1 MHPFNLTLYAAPIR
15 TVLAGRLPAPASKE
29 RLHNTMTTL
38 TTAKL
43 IGANLTASE
52 ASEQLKVAAKAA
64 TEGKAQVDTGRAK
77 GAAALA
83 VLTAGFS
90 SPEVMLDDWSF
101 DIVGNDG
108 QVKYHVETMGWSDHG
123 TEGQD
128 WRAEPKKAQ
137 TAFKSAY
144 VMKFL
149 GVADCTPAIWTMT
162 SKAIAMARAIT
173 AEGMVATIEGGQL
186 KLAGGNT
193 ERATAMAAAKSLAAV
208 TKAAEGKKGTEQ
220 KGQGAGA
227 VAPSATVAPPPFE
240 TSRFAVALAKLVA
253 TGKGDACNATLENFR
268 AIAKLVASN
277 PEAFA
282 EV

>member
-1 MHPFNLTLYAAPIR
+1 
-15 TVLAGRLPAPASKE
+15 
-29 RLHNTMTTL
+29 MTTL

-64 TEGKAQVDTGRAK
+64 TEGKQQVDTGRAK

-90 SPEVMLDDWSF
+90 SPEVMTQDWQF

-108 QVKYHVETMGWSDHG
+108 QVKYSVETTGWSDHG

-128 WRAEPKKAQ
+128 WRSEPKKAQ

-144 VMKFL
+144 VLRFL

-162 SKAIAMARAIT
+162 TKAIAMARAIT
-173 AEGMVATIEGGQL
+173 AEGMTATIENGQL
-186 KLAGGNT
+186 KLSGGNT

-208 TKAAEGKKGTEQ
+208 AKAAEGKKGTEQ
-220 KGQGAGA
+220 QGQGARA
-227 VAPSATVAPPPFE
+227 AAAPEEGKVPTPFKV
-240 TSRFAVALAKLVA
+240 SQFAVALAKLVA
-253 TGKGDACNATLENFR
+253 TGKADACNSTLENFR
-268 AIAKLVASN
+268 AVAKLVASN
-277 PEAFA
+277 PDAFA

>member
-1 MHPFNLTLYAAPIR
+1 
-15 TVLAGRLPAPASKE
+15 
-29 RLHNTMTTL
+29 MTTL

-90 SPEVMLDDWSF
+90 SNEVMTQDWQF

-108 QVKYHVETMGWSDHG
+108 QVKYSVETMGWSDHG

-128 WRAEPKKAQ
+128 WRSEPKKAQ

-144 VMKFL
+144 VLRFL

-162 SKAIAMARAIT
+162 TKAIAMARAIT
-173 AEGMVATIEGGQL
+173 AEGMTATIEGGQL
-186 KLAGGNT
+186 KLSGGNT

-208 TKAAEGKKGTEQ
+208 AKAAEGKKGTEQ
-220 KGQGAGA
+220 KGQGARAAAAAPDARFPDPFELSRNA
-227 VAPSATVAPPPFE
+227 VAI
-240 TSRFAVALAKLVA
+240 AKLLNEGGICV
-253 TGKGDACNATLENFR
+253 CNATLENFR
-268 AIAKLVASN
+268 AVAKLVASN

>member
-1 MHPFNLTLYAAPIR
+1 
-15 TVLAGRLPAPASKE
+15 
-29 RLHNTMTTL
+29 MTTL

-90 SPEVMLDDWSF
+90 SPEVMQQDWQF

-108 QVKYHVETMGWSDHG
+108 QVKYSVETMGWSDHG

-128 WRAEPKKAQ
+128 WRSEPKKAQ

-144 VMKFL
+144 VLRFL

-162 SKAIAMARAIT
+162 TKAIAMAKAIT
-173 AEGMVATIEGGQL
+173 AEGMTATIEGGQL
-186 KLAGGNT
+186 KLSGGNT

-208 TKAAEGKKGTEQ
+208 AKAAEGKKGTEQ
-220 KGQGAGA
+220 KGQGARAAAAAAPDEGK
-227 VAPSATVAPPPFE
+227 VATPFE
-240 TSRFAVALAKLVA
+240 VSRFAVALAKLVA
-253 TGKGDACNATLENFR
+253 TGKADACNATLENFR
-268 AIAKLVASN
+268 AVAKLVASN

-282 EV
+282 EA

>member
-1 MHPFNLTLYAAPIR
+1 MFQSL
-15 TVLAGRLPAPASKE
+15 VLFLQGDFSPASKD
-29 RLHNTMTTL
+29 RIPNTMNTL
-38 TTAKL
+38 TTVKL
-43 IGANLTASE
+43 LGANLTASE

-90 SPEVMLDDWSF
+90 SPEVMTQDWQF

-128 WRAEPKKAQ
+128 WRSEPKKALS
-137 TAFKSAY
+137 AFKSAY
-144 VMKFL
+144 VLRFL

-162 SKAIAMARAIT
+162 TKALAMAKAIT
-173 AEGMVATIEGGQL
+173 AEGMTATIENGQL
-186 KLAGGNT
+186 KLTGGNT

-220 KGQGAGA
+220 KGQGTA
-227 VAPSATVAPPPFE
+227 APSVTTAPPPFE
-240 TSRFAVALAKLVA
+240 TSRFAVALVKLIAAGGTDV
-253 TGKGDACNATLENFR
+253 GNPTLENFR

-277 PEAFA
+277 PDAFA
-282 EV
+282 EA

>member
-1 MHPFNLTLYAAPIR
+1 
-15 TVLAGRLPAPASKE
+15 
-29 RLHNTMTTL
+29 MTNTL

-90 SPEVMLDDWSF
+90 SNEVMTQDWQF

-108 QVKYHVETMGWSDHG
+108 QVKYSVETMGWSDHG

-128 WRAEPKKAQ
+128 WRSEPKKAQ

-144 VMKFL
+144 VLRFL

-162 SKAIAMARAIT
+162 TKAIAMAKAIT
-173 AEGMVATIEGGQL
+173 AEGMTATIENGQL
-186 KLAGGNT
+186 KLSGGNT

-208 TKAAEGKKGTEQ
+208 AKAAEGKKGTEQ
-220 KGQGAGA
+220 KGQGAA
-227 VAPSATVAPPPFE
+227 APEGRFTDPFE
-240 TSRFAVALAKLVA
+240 LSRSMVAIAKLLNEGGICVS
-253 TGKGDACNATLENFR
+253 NPTLENFR

-277 PEAFA
+277 PDAFA

>member
-1 MHPFNLTLYAAPIR
+1 
-15 TVLAGRLPAPASKE
+15 
-29 RLHNTMTTL
+29 MTNTL
-38 TTAKL
+38 TTVKL
-43 IGANLTASE
+43 LGANLKASE

-64 TEGKAQVDTGRAK
+64 TEGKQQVDTGRAK

-90 SPEVMLDDWSF
+90 SPEVLSNDWQF

-108 QVKYHVETMGWSDHG
+108 QVKYSVETTGWSDHG

-137 TAFKSAY
+137 SAY
-144 VMKFL
+144 KAAFVSHFL

-162 SKAIAMARAIT
+162 SKAIVMAKAIT
-173 AEGMVATIEGGQL
+173 AEGMTATIEGGQL
-186 KLAGGNT
+186 KLSGGNT

-227 VAPSATVAPPPFE
+227 VKPAEEVKTLCPFE
-240 TSRFAVALAKLVA
+240 LSRAAVALVKILAKGEADV
-253 TGKGDACNATLENFR
+253 GNPTLENFR

-277 PEAFA
+277 PDAFA
-282 EV
+282 EA

>member
-1 MHPFNLTLYAAPIR
+1 
-15 TVLAGRLPAPASKE
+15 
-29 RLHNTMTTL
+29 MTTL

-52 ASEQLKVAAKAA
+52 ASEQLTVAAKAA

-90 SPEVMLDDWSF
+90 SNEVMMQDWQF

-108 QVKYHVETMGWSDHG
+108 QVKYSVETMGWSDHG

-128 WRAEPKKAQ
+128 WRSEPKKAQ

-144 VMKFL
+144 VLRFL

-162 SKAIAMARAIT
+162 TKAIAMAKAIT
-173 AEGMVATIEGGQL
+173 AEGMTATIEGGQL
-186 KLAGGNT
+186 KLSGGNT

-208 TKAAEGKKGTEQ
+208 AKAAEGKKGTEQ
-220 KGQGAGA
+220 KGQGARA
-227 VAPSATVAPPPFE
+227 AAADEPKVPTPFE
-240 TSRFAVALAKLVA
+240 VSRFAVALAKLIA
-253 TGKGDACNATLENFR
+253 KGEDTCNSTLENFR
-268 AIAKLVASN
+268 AVAKLVASN

-282 EV
+282 EA

>member
-1 MHPFNLTLYAAPIR
+1 MN
-15 TVLAGRLPAPASKE
+15 
-29 RLHNTMTTL
+29 TL

-64 TEGKAQVDTGRAK
+64 TEGKQQVDTGRAK

-90 SPEVMLDDWSF
+90 SPEVMTQDWSF

-108 QVKYHVETMGWSDHG
+108 QVKYSVETTGWSDHG

-128 WRAEPKKAQ
+128 WRSEPKKAQ

-144 VMKFL
+144 VLRFL

-162 SKAIAMARAIT
+162 TKAIAMARAIT
-173 AEGMVATIEGGQL
+173 AEGMTATIENGQL
-186 KLAGGNT
+186 KLSGGST

-208 TKAAEGKKGTEQ
+208 AKAAEGKKGTEQ
-220 KGQGAGA
+220 QGQGARAAAAASDEGK
-227 VAPSATVAPPPFE
+227 VPTPFKV
-240 TSRFAVALAKLVA
+240 SQFAVALAKLVA
-253 TGKGDACNATLENFR
+253 SGKADACNSTLENFR
-268 AIAKLVASN
+268 AVAKLVASN

>member
-1 MHPFNLTLYAAPIR
+1 
-15 TVLAGRLPAPASKE
+15 
-29 RLHNTMTTL
+29 MTNTL
-38 TTAKL
+38 TTVKL
-43 IGANLTASE
+43 LGANLTASE

-64 TEGKAQVDTGRAK
+64 TEGKQQVDTGRAK

-90 SPEVMLDDWSF
+90 SPEVLSNDWQF

-108 QVKYHVETMGWSDHG
+108 QVKYSVETTGWSDHG

-137 TAFKSAY
+137 SAY
-144 VMKFL
+144 KAAFVSHFL

-162 SKAIAMARAIT
+162 SKAIVMAKAIT
-173 AEGMVATIEGGQL
+173 AEGMTATIEGGQL
-186 KLAGGNT
+186 KLSGGNT

-220 KGQGAGA
+220 KGQGAA
-227 VAPSATVAPPPFE
+227 APSATVATPFE
-240 TSRFAVALAKLVA
+240 VSRFAVALAKLVA

-268 AIAKLVASN
+268 AVAKLVASN

-282 EV
+282 EA

>member
-1 MHPFNLTLYAAPIR
+1 
-15 TVLAGRLPAPASKE
+15 
-29 RLHNTMTTL
+29 MTNTL

-64 TEGKAQVDTGRAK
+64 TEGKQQVDTGRAK

-90 SPEVMLDDWSF
+90 SPEVMTQDWQF

-128 WRAEPKKAQ
+128 WRSEPKKALS
-137 TAFKSAY
+137 AFKSAY
-144 VMKFL
+144 VLRFL

-162 SKAIAMARAIT
+162 TKALAMAKAIT
-173 AEGMVATIEGGQL
+173 AEGMTATIENGQL
-186 KLAGGNT
+186 KLTGGNT

-220 KGQGAGA
+220 KGQGARA
-227 VAPSATVAPPPFE
+227 AAPAEEAKKLCPFE
-240 TSRFAVALAKLVA
+240 LSRAAVALVKIIAS
-253 TGKGDACNATLENFR
+253 GKIEDVGNPTLENIR

-277 PEAFA
+277 PDAFA

>member
-1 MHPFNLTLYAAPIR
+1 MSLTLYVSKPSV
-15 TVLAGRLPAPASKE
+15 VLAGRLFAPALKE
-29 RLHNTMTTL
+29 RLHILMTNTL
-38 TTAKL
+38 TTVKL
-43 IGANLTASE
+43 MGANLTASE

-64 TEGKAQVDTGRAK
+64 TEGKQQVDTGRAK

-90 SPEVMLDDWSF
+90 SPEVMTQDWQF

-108 QVKYHVETMGWSDHG
+108 QVKYHVDTMGWSDHG

-128 WRAEPKKAQ
+128 WRSEPKKALS
-137 TAFKSAY
+137 AFKSGY
-144 VMKFL
+144 VMRFL

-162 SKAIAMARAIT
+162 TKALVMAKAIT
-173 AEGMVATIEGGQL
+173 AEGMTATIENGQL
-186 KLAGGNT
+186 KLTGGNT

-220 KGQGAGA
+220 KGQGAA
-227 VAPSATVAPPPFE
+227 KPADDVKSLCPFE
-240 TSRFAVALAKLVA
+240 LSRAAVALVKIIAS
-253 TGKGDACNATLENFR
+253 GKIEDVGNPTLENLR
-268 AIAKLVASN
+268 AVAKLVASN

>member
-1 MHPFNLTLYAAPIR
+1 MFQSIERFSQATS
-15 TVLAGRLPAPASKE
+15 APAYLESI
-29 RLHNTMTTL
+29 HIIMTNTL

-64 TEGKAQVDTGRAK
+64 TEGKQQVDTGRAK

-90 SPEVMLDDWSF
+90 SPEVMTQDWQF

-128 WRAEPKKAQ
+128 WRSEPKKAQ
-137 TAFKSAY
+137 TAFKSGY
-144 VMKFL
+144 VLRFL

-173 AEGMVATIEGGQL
+173 AEGMTATIENGQL
-186 KLAGGNT
+186 KLSGGST

-208 TKAAEGKKGTEQ
+208 AKAAEGKKGTEQ
-220 KGQGAGA
+220 QGQGARA
-227 VAPSATVAPPPFE
+227 AAAADEPKVPTPFKV
-240 TSRFAVALAKLVA
+240 SQFAVALAKLVA
-253 TGKGDACNATLENFR
+253 SGKADACNSTLENFR
-268 AIAKLVASN
+268 AVAKLVASN

>member
-1 MHPFNLTLYAAPIR
+1 MFQSLERFLQGAS
-15 TVLAGRLPAPASKE
+15 VPAYLE
-29 RLHNTMTTL
+29 RLHIIMTNTL

-90 SPEVMLDDWSF
+90 SPEVMTQDWQF

-108 QVKYHVETMGWSDHG
+108 QVKYNVETTGWSDHG

-128 WRAEPKKAQ
+128 WRSEPKKAQ

-144 VMKFL
+144 VLRFL

-162 SKAIAMARAIT
+162 TKAIAMAKAIT
-173 AEGMVATIEGGQL
+173 AEGMTATIENGQL
-186 KLAGGNT
+186 KLSGGST

-208 TKAAEGKKGTEQ
+208 AKAAEGKKGTEQ
-220 KGQGAGA
+220 KGQGARAAAAPDEGK
-227 VAPSATVAPPPFE
+227 VATPFE
-240 TSRFAVALAKLVA
+240 ISRFAVALAKLVA
-253 TGKGDACNATLENFR
+253 TGKADACNATLENFR
-268 AIAKLVASN
+268 AVAKLVASN
-277 PEAFA
+277 PDAFA
-282 EV
+282 EA

>member
-1 MHPFNLTLYAAPIR
+1 MNA
-15 TVLAGRLPAPASKE
+15 
-29 RLHNTMTTL
+29 L
-38 TTAKL
+38 TTVKL
-43 IGANLTASE
+43 MGANLTASE

-64 TEGKAQVDTGRAK
+64 TEGKQQVDTGRAK

-90 SPEVMLDDWSF
+90 SPEVMTQDWQF

-108 QVKYHVETMGWSDHG
+108 QVKYHVDTMGWSDHG

-128 WRAEPKKAQ
+128 WRSEPKKALS
-137 TAFKSAY
+137 AFKSGY
-144 VMKFL
+144 VMRFL

-162 SKAIAMARAIT
+162 TKALVMAKAIT
-173 AEGMVATIEGGQL
+173 AEGMTATIENGQL
-186 KLAGGNT
+186 KLTGGNT

-220 KGQGAGA
+220 KGQGAAAPTERFADPFELSRTA
-227 VAPSATVAPPPFE
+227 VAI
-240 TSRFAVALAKLVA
+240 AKLLNEGGICVS
-253 TGKGDACNATLENFR
+253 NPTLENFR

>member
-1 MHPFNLTLYAAPIR
+1 MFHSLEQSLQAISAPAF
-15 TVLAGRLPAPASKE
+15 LGRL
-29 RLHNTMTTL
+29 HTIMTTL

-90 SPEVMLDDWSF
+90 STEVMTQDWQF

-108 QVKYHVETMGWSDHG
+108 QVRYNVETTGWSDHG

-128 WRAEPKKAQ
+128 WRSEPKKAQ
-137 TAFKSAY
+137 SAFKSGY
-144 VMKFL
+144 VLRFL

-162 SKAIAMARAIT
+162 TKAIAMARAIT
-173 AEGMVATIEGGQL
+173 AEGMTATIENGQL
-186 KLAGGNT
+186 KLSGGNT

-208 TKAAEGKKGTEQ
+208 AKAAEGKKGTEQ
-220 KGQGAGA
+220 KGQGARA
-227 VAPSATVAPPPFE
+227 AAAAADEPKVPTPFE
-240 TSRFAVALAKLVA
+240 ISRFAVALVKRIA
-253 TGKGDACNATLENFR
+253 KGDDTCNATLENFR
-268 AIAKLVASN
+268 AVAKLVASN
-277 PEAFA
+277 PDAFA

>member
-1 MHPFNLTLYAAPIR
+1 
-15 TVLAGRLPAPASKE
+15 
-29 RLHNTMTTL
+29 MTTL

-64 TEGKAQVDTGRAK
+64 TEGKQQVDTGRAK

-90 SPEVMLDDWSF
+90 SPEVMTQDWQF

-108 QVKYHVETMGWSDHG
+108 QVKFHVETMGWSDHG

-137 TAFKSAY
+137 SAY
-144 VMKFL
+144 KAAFVSQFL

-162 SKAIAMARAIT
+162 SKAITMARAIT
-173 AEGMVATIEGGQL
+173 AEGMTATIEGGQL
-186 KLAGGNT
+186 KLSGGNT

-208 TKAAEGKKGTEQ
+208 AKAAEGKKGTEQ
-220 KGQGAGA
+220 KGQGARAAAAAAPDEGK
-227 VAPSATVAPPPFE
+227 VATPFE
-240 TSRFAVALAKLVA
+240 VSRFAVALAKLVA
-253 TGKGDACNATLENFR
+253 TGKADACNATLENFR
-268 AIAKLVASN
+268 AVAKLVASN

-282 EV
+282 EA